1 MINISTCS
9 LDFCFGY
16 YLLDLIKLSNIHTS
30 WWQEAYLPWLMY
42 EVFYYHTRLVNT
54 TYTYMLLV
62 VFSSFWNSCSYCS
75 YVIFTFHYHCSQTKN
90 SKLRLYLIWLI
101 KIKSKLIIEATKR
114 RWKRCMLIQTN
125 MCQINLEF
133 EN

>member
-30 WWQEAYLPWLMY
+30 WWQEAYLPWVMY
-42 EVFYYHTRLVNT
+42 RFFIITLAWLTRHIHI
-54 TYTYMLLV
+54 MLLA
-62 VFSSFWNSCSYCS
+62 VFSFWNSCSYCS